1 MGDIVKL
8 ALRLFI
14 FALVASVLLAVTNEV
29 TKGPIEQQKLAS
41 KMAALNTVLPGCEYE
56 QIEYEG
62 ISDDSAL
69 DEIFIGKNADGS
81 IKGYALTANPQ
92 GYGGEIPITLG
103 VSEGGY
109 VTQVYV
115 GSLQETQGLGSRVGD
130 DAFKEQFIAIAA
142 DPDTL
147 RNDVDT
153 IAGATISSSAFVN
166 AVQEMLTYTKG
177 TLGIEPH
184 AGDKDAIL
192 AEVAA
197 INGGDEGED
206 APVETTTNTYDVTG
220 FAAFKVDV
228 TVDSNGKIVSVSV
241 PENNETPGF
250 GADLIADQSV
260 FDALVGQD
268 IATAQIDVKSGATL
282 TSNAINDALKQAASA
297 GESGEGSAK
306 VYDVTGFAPF
316 KVEIA
321 LDDAGKI
328 VSVSVP
334 ENNETPGLGA
344 DLIADQSVF
353 DALVGQ
359 DIATAQIDVKSG
371 VTLTSNAINDALK
384 QAAADLGGAEAA
396 PAVAGDPYTVK
407 GMNKFTLYVEVKDG
421 GKIASVSAPNNS
433 ETPGF
438 GADML
443 TDEALSALV
452 GEDLATAHVDVKSGV
467 TLTSDA
473 INAALKQA
481 AIANGVA
488 VAAEPTVE
496 ATAEPTAEPAAV
508 PTVAENAAV
517 ELTMYDVTG
526 FAPFK
531 VGIAVDENGKIVSVS
546 VPENSETPGLG
557 ADLIAD
563 QSIFDALVGQDIA
576 TAQIDVKSGVT
587 LTSDAINAAL
597 KQAAIANGVTV
608 VAEPTVEATA
618 EPAAEP
624 TVTENAVVE
633 PTVAENA
640 AVEPT
645 MYDVT
650 GFAPFKV
657 EIAVDGNGKIVSV
670 TVPENSETPG
680 LGADL
685 IADQSIFDAL
695 VGQDIATAQI
705 DVKSGV
711 TLTSDAINAALKQ
724 AAIANGVTVVAEP
737 TVEATAEP
745 AAEPTVTENAVVEPT
760 VAENAAVEPTMY
772 DVTGFAPFKVEIAV
786 DGNGKIVSVTVPENS
801 ETPGLGADLIADQ
814 SIFDALVGQDIA
826 TAQIDVKSGVTL
838 TSNAIND
845 ALRQAA
851 AQFGGEA
858 TRDESAADGV
868 AIGTYDVTGFAP
880 FKVEIAVDGNGKI
893 VSVSVPENNET
904 PGLGADLI
912 ADQSVFDALVGQD
925 IATAKIDVKSGVTL
939 TSNAINDAL
948 GQAAKE
954 VQ

>member
-192 AEVAA
+192 AEAA
-197 INGGDEGED
+197 ATNGGDEGED

-268 IATAQIDVKSGATL
+268 IATAQI
-282 TSNAINDALKQAASA
+282 
-297 GESGEGSAK
+297 
-306 VYDVTGFAPF
+306 
-316 KVEIA
+316 
-321 LDDAGKI
+321 
-328 VSVSVP
+328 
-334 ENNETPGLGA
+334 
-344 DLIADQSVF
+344 
-353 DALVGQ
+353 
-359 DIATAQIDVKSG
+359 
-371 VTLTSNAINDALK
+371 
-384 QAAADLGGAEAA
+384 
-396 PAVAGDPYTVK
+396 
-407 GMNKFTLYVEVKDG
+407 
-421 GKIASVSAPNNS
+421 
-433 ETPGF
+433 
-438 GADML
+438 
-443 TDEALSALV
+443 
-452 GEDLATAHVDVKSGV
+452 DVKSGV

-587 LTSDAINAAL
+587 LTSNAINDAL
-597 KQAAIANGVTV
+597 GQAAIANGVTV
-608 VAEPTVEATA
+608 TAEPTAEPTVEATA

-624 TVTENAVVE
+624 TVAENAVVE
-633 PTVAENA
+633 PTVAEP

-695 VGQDIATAQI
+695 VGQDIATA
-705 DVKSGV
+705 K
-711 TLTSDAINAALKQ
+711 
-724 AAIANGVTVVAEP
+724 
-737 TVEATAEP
+737 
-745 AAEPTVTENAVVEPT
+745 
-760 VAENAAVEPTMY
+760 
-772 DVTGFAPFKVEIAV
+772 
-786 DGNGKIVSVTVPENS
+786 
-801 ETPGLGADLIADQ
+801 
-814 SIFDALVGQDIA
+814 
-826 TAQIDVKSGVTL
+826 IDVKSGVTL

-904 PGLGADLI
+904 PGFGADLI
-912 ADQSVFDALVGQD
+912 ADQSVFDALAGQD
-925 IATAKIDVKSGVTL
+925 IATAKIDVKSGVML

>member
-192 AEVAA
+192 AEAAA

-250 GADLIADQSV
+250 
-260 FDALVGQD
+260 
-268 IATAQIDVKSGATL
+268 
-282 TSNAINDALKQAASA
+282 
-297 GESGEGSAK
+297 
-306 VYDVTGFAPF
+306 
-316 KVEIA
+316 
-321 LDDAGKI
+321 
-328 VSVSVP
+328 
-334 ENNETPGLGA
+334 GA

-496 ATAEPTAEPAAV
+496 ATAEPAAV

-546 VPENSETPGLG
+546 VPENNETPGFG
-557 ADLIAD
+557 ADLIAN
-563 QSIFDALVGQDIA
+563 QGVFDALVGQDIA

-597 KQAAIANGVTV
+597 KQAAIANGVAV
-608 VAEPTVEATA
+608 AAEPTVEATT
-618 EPAAEP
+618 EPAA
-624 TVTENAVVE
+624 E

-640 AVEPT
+640 AVELT

-657 EIAVDGNGKIVSV
+657 GIAVDENGKIVSV
-670 TVPENSETPG
+670 SVPENSETSG
-680 LGADL
+680 FGADL

-695 VGQDIATAQI
+695 A
-705 DVKSGV
+705 
-711 TLTSDAINAALKQ
+711 
-724 AAIANGVTVVAEP
+724 
-737 TVEATAEP
+737 
-745 AAEPTVTENAVVEPT
+745 
-760 VAENAAVEPTMY
+760 
-772 DVTGFAPFKVEIAV
+772 
-786 DGNGKIVSVTVPENS
+786 
-801 ETPGLGADLIADQ
+801 
-814 SIFDALVGQDIA
+814 GQDIA

-904 PGLGADLI
+904 PGFGADLI
-912 ADQSVFDALVGQD
+912 ADQSVFDALAGQD

>member
-192 AEVAA
+192 AEAAA

-220 FAAFKVDV
+220 FAPFKVDV
-228 TVDSNGKIVSVSV
+228 TVDSNGKIASVSV

-250 GADLIADQSV
+250 
-260 FDALVGQD
+260 
-268 IATAQIDVKSGATL
+268 
-282 TSNAINDALKQAASA
+282 
-297 GESGEGSAK
+297 
-306 VYDVTGFAPF
+306 
-316 KVEIA
+316 
-321 LDDAGKI
+321 
-328 VSVSVP
+328 
-334 ENNETPGLGA
+334 GA

-384 QAAADLGGAEAA
+384 QAASAGESGEGSAKAYDVTGFAPFKVEIALDDAGKIVSVSVPENNETPGFGADLIADQSVFDALVGQDIATAQIDAKSGVTLTSNAINDALKQAAADLGGAEGA

-421 GKIASVSAPNNS
+421 GKIASISAPNNS

-496 ATAEPTAEPAAV
+496 ATAEPVAE

-517 ELTMYDVTG
+517 ELIMYDVTG

-546 VPENSETPGLG
+546 VPENSETPGFG

-563 QSIFDALVGQDIA
+563 QSIFDALAGQDIA
-576 TAQIDVKSGVT
+576 TAKIDVKSGVT
-587 LTSDAINAAL
+587 LTSNAINDAL
-597 KQAAIANGVTV
+597 GQAAIANGVAV
-608 VAEPTVEATA
+608 AAEPTVEATA

-624 TVTENAVVE
+624 TVAENAVVEPTVAEPAVE

-670 TVPENSETPG
+670 S
-680 LGADL
+680 
-685 IADQSIFDAL
+685 
-695 VGQDIATAQI
+695 
-705 DVKSGV
+705 
-711 TLTSDAINAALKQ
+711 
-724 AAIANGVTVVAEP
+724 
-737 TVEATAEP
+737 
-745 AAEPTVTENAVVEPT
+745 
-760 VAENAAVEPTMY
+760 
-772 DVTGFAPFKVEIAV
+772 
-786 DGNGKIVSVTVPENS
+786 VPENS

-912 ADQSVFDALVGQD
+912 ADQSIFDALVGQD

>member
-166 AVQEMLTYTKG
+166 AVQEMLTYTKD

-192 AEVAA
+192 AEAAA

-206 APVETTTNTYDVTG
+206 VPVETTTNTYDVTG

-241 PENNETPGF
+241 PENNETPGL

-268 IATAQIDVKSGATL
+268 IATAQIDVKSGVTL

-306 VYDVTGFAPF
+306 AYDVTGFAPF

-371 VTLTSNAINDALK
+371 VTLTSDAINDALK

-496 ATAEPTAEPAAV
+496 ATAEPTVEATAEPTVEATAEPTAEPAAV

-587 LTSDAINAAL
+587 LTSNAINAAL

-633 PTVAENA
+633 PTVSEP
-640 AVEPT
+640 AVESTVSEPAVELT

-670 TVPENSETPG
+670 SVPENSETPG

-695 VGQDIATAQI
+695 VGQ
-705 DVKSGV
+705 
-711 TLTSDAINAALKQ
+711 N
-724 AAIANGVTVVAEP
+724 
-737 TVEATAEP
+737 
-745 AAEPTVTENAVVEPT
+745 
-760 VAENAAVEPTMY
+760 
-772 DVTGFAPFKVEIAV
+772 
-786 DGNGKIVSVTVPENS
+786 
-801 ETPGLGADLIADQ
+801 
-814 SIFDALVGQDIA
+814 IA

-912 ADQSVFDALVGQD
+912 ADQSVFDALVGQN

>member
-192 AEVAA
+192 AEAAA

-268 IATAQIDVKSGATL
+268 IATAQIDVKSGVTL

-608 VAEPTVEATA
+608 VAEPTVEATT

-624 TVTENAVVE
+624 TVAENAVVEPTVAEPAVE

-670 TVPENSETPG
+670 S
-680 LGADL
+680 
-685 IADQSIFDAL
+685 
-695 VGQDIATAQI
+695 
-705 DVKSGV
+705 
-711 TLTSDAINAALKQ
+711 
-724 AAIANGVTVVAEP
+724 
-737 TVEATAEP
+737 
-745 AAEPTVTENAVVEPT
+745 
-760 VAENAAVEPTMY
+760 
-772 DVTGFAPFKVEIAV
+772 
-786 DGNGKIVSVTVPENS
+786 VPENS

-904 PGLGADLI
+904 PGFGADLI
-912 ADQSVFDALVGQD
+912 ADQSVFDALAGQD

>member
-192 AEVAA
+192 AEAAA

-220 FAAFKVDV
+220 FAPFKVDV

-268 IATAQIDVKSGATL
+268 IATAQIDVKSG
-282 TSNAINDALKQAASA
+282 
-297 GESGEGSAK
+297 
-306 VYDVTGFAPF
+306 
-316 KVEIA
+316 
-321 LDDAGKI
+321 
-328 VSVSVP
+328 
-334 ENNETPGLGA
+334 
-344 DLIADQSVF
+344 
-353 DALVGQ
+353 
-359 DIATAQIDVKSG
+359 

-384 QAAADLGGAEAA
+384 QAAADLGGAEGA

-421 GKIASVSAPNNS
+421 GKIASISAPNNS

-496 ATAEPTAEPAAV
+496 ATAEPAAE

-517 ELTMYDVTG
+517 ELIMYDVTG

-546 VPENSETPGLG
+546 VPENSETPGFG

-563 QSIFDALVGQDIA
+563 QSIFDALA
-576 TAQIDVKSGVT
+576 
-587 LTSDAINAAL
+587 
-597 KQAAIANGVTV
+597 
-608 VAEPTVEATA
+608 
-618 EPAAEP
+618 
-624 TVTENAVVE
+624 
-633 PTVAENA
+633 
-640 AVEPT
+640 
-645 MYDVT
+645 
-650 GFAPFKV
+650 
-657 EIAVDGNGKIVSV
+657 
-670 TVPENSETPG
+670 
-680 LGADL
+680 
-685 IADQSIFDAL
+685 
-695 VGQDIATAQI
+695 
-705 DVKSGV
+705 
-711 TLTSDAINAALKQ
+711 
-724 AAIANGVTVVAEP
+724 
-737 TVEATAEP
+737 
-745 AAEPTVTENAVVEPT
+745 
-760 VAENAAVEPTMY
+760 
-772 DVTGFAPFKVEIAV
+772 
-786 DGNGKIVSVTVPENS
+786 
-801 ETPGLGADLIADQ
+801 
-814 SIFDALVGQDIA
+814 GQDIA

-858 TRDESAADGV
+858 TRNESAADGV
-868 AIGTYDVTGFAP
+868 AVGTYEVTGFAP

-893 VSVSVPENNET
+893 VSVTVPENNET
-904 PGLGADLI
+904 PGFGADLI
-912 ADQSVFDALVGQD
+912 ADQSIFDALAGQD

>member
-192 AEVAA
+192 AEAAA

-220 FAAFKVDV
+220 FAPFKVDV

-306 VYDVTGFAPF
+306 AYDVTGFAPF

-334 ENNETPGLGA
+334 ENNETPGFGA

-359 DIATAQIDVKSG
+359 DIATAQIDVKGG

-384 QAAADLGGAEAA
+384 QAAADLGGAETA

-488 VAAEPTVE
+488 VAAEPT
-496 ATAEPTAEPAAV
+496 AEPAAV

-517 ELTMYDVTG
+517 EQTMYDVTG

-546 VPENSETPGLG
+546 VPEN
-557 ADLIAD
+557 
-563 QSIFDALVGQDIA
+563 
-576 TAQIDVKSGVT
+576 
-587 LTSDAINAAL
+587 
-597 KQAAIANGVTV
+597 
-608 VAEPTVEATA
+608 
-618 EPAAEP
+618 
-624 TVTENAVVE
+624 
-633 PTVAENA
+633 
-640 AVEPT
+640 
-645 MYDVT
+645 
-650 GFAPFKV
+650 
-657 EIAVDGNGKIVSV
+657 
-670 TVPENSETPG
+670 
-680 LGADL
+680 
-685 IADQSIFDAL
+685 
-695 VGQDIATAQI
+695 
-705 DVKSGV
+705 
-711 TLTSDAINAALKQ
+711 
-724 AAIANGVTVVAEP
+724 
-737 TVEATAEP
+737 
-745 AAEPTVTENAVVEPT
+745 
-760 VAENAAVEPTMY
+760 
-772 DVTGFAPFKVEIAV
+772 
-786 DGNGKIVSVTVPENS
+786 
-801 ETPGLGADLIADQ
+801 
-814 SIFDALVGQDIA
+814 
-826 TAQIDVKSGVTL
+826 
-838 TSNAIND
+838 
-845 ALRQAA
+845 
-851 AQFGGEA
+851 
-858 TRDESAADGV
+858 
-868 AIGTYDVTGFAP
+868 
-880 FKVEIAVDGNGKI
+880 
-893 VSVSVPENNET
+893 NET
-904 PGLGADLI
+904 PGFGADLI

>member
-192 AEVAA
+192 AEAAA

-268 IATAQIDVKSGATL
+268 IATAQIDVKSGA
-282 TSNAINDALKQAASA
+282 
-297 GESGEGSAK
+297 
-306 VYDVTGFAPF
+306 
-316 KVEIA
+316 
-321 LDDAGKI
+321 
-328 VSVSVP
+328 
-334 ENNETPGLGA
+334 
-344 DLIADQSVF
+344 
-353 DALVGQ
+353 
-359 DIATAQIDVKSG
+359 
-371 VTLTSNAINDALK
+371 TLTSNAINDALK

-496 ATAEPTAEPAAV
+496 ATAEPTVEATAEPTAEPAAV

-608 VAEPTVEATA
+608 AAEPTVEATA

-624 TVTENAVVE
+624 TVAENAVVEPTVAENAAVEPTVAEPAVEPTVAEPAVE

-670 TVPENSETPG
+670 SVPENSETPG

-685 IADQSIFDAL
+685 IADQSI
-695 VGQDIATAQI
+695 
-705 DVKSGV
+705 
-711 TLTSDAINAALKQ
+711 
-724 AAIANGVTVVAEP
+724 
-737 TVEATAEP
+737 
-745 AAEPTVTENAVVEPT
+745 
-760 VAENAAVEPTMY
+760 
-772 DVTGFAPFKVEIAV
+772 
-786 DGNGKIVSVTVPENS
+786 
-801 ETPGLGADLIADQ
+801 
-814 SIFDALVGQDIA
+814 
-826 TAQIDVKSGVTL
+826 
-838 TSNAIND
+838 
-845 ALRQAA
+845 
-851 AQFGGEA
+851 
-858 TRDESAADGV
+858 
-868 AIGTYDVTGFAP
+868 
-880 FKVEIAVDGNGKI
+880 
-893 VSVSVPENNET
+893 
-904 PGLGADLI
+904 
-912 ADQSVFDALVGQD
+912 FDALVGQD

>member
-1 MGDIVKL
+1 M
-8 ALRLFI
+8 
-14 FALVASVLLAVTNEV
+14 
-29 TKGPIEQQKLAS
+29 
-41 KMAALNTVLPGCEYE
+41 
-56 QIEYEG
+56 
-62 ISDDSAL
+62 
-69 DEIFIGKNADGS
+69 
-81 IKGYALTANPQ
+81 
-92 GYGGEIPITLG
+92 
-103 VSEGGY
+103 
-109 VTQVYV
+109 
-115 GSLQETQGLGSRVGD
+115 
-130 DAFKEQFIAIAA
+130 
-142 DPDTL
+142 
-147 RNDVDT
+147 
-153 IAGATISSSAFVN
+153 
-166 AVQEMLTYTKG
+166 
-177 TLGIEPH
+177 
-184 AGDKDAIL
+184 
-192 AEVAA
+192 
-197 INGGDEGED
+197 
-206 APVETTTNTYDVTG
+206 
-220 FAAFKVDV
+220 
-228 TVDSNGKIVSVSV
+228 

-260 FDALVGQD
+260 FDALAGQD

-306 VYDVTGFAPF
+306 AYDVTGFAPF

-334 ENNETPGLGA
+334 ENN
-344 DLIADQSVF
+344 
-353 DALVGQ
+353 
-359 DIATAQIDVKSG
+359 
-371 VTLTSNAINDALK
+371 
-384 QAAADLGGAEAA
+384 
-396 PAVAGDPYTVK
+396 
-407 GMNKFTLYVEVKDG
+407 
-421 GKIASVSAPNNS
+421 
-433 ETPGF
+433 
-438 GADML
+438 
-443 TDEALSALV
+443 
-452 GEDLATAHVDVKSGV
+452 
-467 TLTSDA
+467 
-473 INAALKQA
+473 
-481 AIANGVA
+481 
-488 VAAEPTVE
+488 
-496 ATAEPTAEPAAV
+496 
-508 PTVAENAAV
+508 
-517 ELTMYDVTG
+517 
-526 FAPFK
+526 
-531 VGIAVDENGKIVSVS
+531 
-546 VPENSETPGLG
+546 ETPGLG

-608 VAEPTVEATA
+608 VAEPTVEATT

-624 TVTENAVVE
+624 TVAENAV
-633 PTVAENA
+633 
-640 AVEPT
+640 VEPT

-670 TVPENSETPG
+670 S
-680 LGADL
+680 
-685 IADQSIFDAL
+685 
-695 VGQDIATAQI
+695 
-705 DVKSGV
+705 
-711 TLTSDAINAALKQ
+711 
-724 AAIANGVTVVAEP
+724 
-737 TVEATAEP
+737 
-745 AAEPTVTENAVVEPT
+745 
-760 VAENAAVEPTMY
+760 
-772 DVTGFAPFKVEIAV
+772 
-786 DGNGKIVSVTVPENS
+786 VPENS

-904 PGLGADLI
+904 PGFGADLI

>member
-192 AEVAA
+192 AEATA

-268 IATAQIDVKSGATL
+268 IATAQIDVKSGVTL

-306 VYDVTGFAPF
+306 AYDVTGFAPF

-334 ENNETPGLGA
+334 ENNETPGFGA
-344 DLIADQSVF
+344 DLIGDQSVF

-371 VTLTSNAINDALK
+371 ATLTSNAINDALK

-618 EPAAEP
+618 EPATEP
-624 TVTENAVVE
+624 TVAENATVE

-670 TVPENSETPG
+670 S
-680 LGADL
+680 
-685 IADQSIFDAL
+685 
-695 VGQDIATAQI
+695 
-705 DVKSGV
+705 
-711 TLTSDAINAALKQ
+711 
-724 AAIANGVTVVAEP
+724 
-737 TVEATAEP
+737 
-745 AAEPTVTENAVVEPT
+745 
-760 VAENAAVEPTMY
+760 
-772 DVTGFAPFKVEIAV
+772 
-786 DGNGKIVSVTVPENS
+786 VPENS

>member
-192 AEVAA
+192 AEAAA

-220 FAAFKVDV
+220 FAPFKVDV

-334 ENNETPGLGA
+334 ENNETPGFGA

-624 TVTENAVVE
+624 TVAENAVVE

-670 TVPENSETPG
+670 S
-680 LGADL
+680 
-685 IADQSIFDAL
+685 
-695 VGQDIATAQI
+695 
-705 DVKSGV
+705 
-711 TLTSDAINAALKQ
+711 
-724 AAIANGVTVVAEP
+724 
-737 TVEATAEP
+737 
-745 AAEPTVTENAVVEPT
+745 
-760 VAENAAVEPTMY
+760 
-772 DVTGFAPFKVEIAV
+772 
-786 DGNGKIVSVTVPENS
+786 VPENS

-912 ADQSVFDALVGQD
+912 ADQSIFDALAGQD

>member
-115 GSLQETQGLGSRVGD
+115 GSLQETQGLGSHVGD

-166 AVQEMLTYTKG
+166 AVQEMLAYTKG

-192 AEVAA
+192 AEAAA

-220 FAAFKVDV
+220 FTPFKVDV
-228 TVDSNGKIVSVSV
+228 TVDSN
-241 PENNETPGF
+241 
-250 GADLIADQSV
+250 
-260 FDALVGQD
+260 
-268 IATAQIDVKSGATL
+268 
-282 TSNAINDALKQAASA
+282 
-297 GESGEGSAK
+297 
-306 VYDVTGFAPF
+306 
-316 KVEIA
+316 
-321 LDDAGKI
+321 GKI

-488 VAAEPTVE
+488 VAAEPT
-496 ATAEPTAEPAAV
+496 AEPAAV

-587 LTSDAINAAL
+587 LTSNAINAAL

-624 TVTENAVVE
+624 TVAENAVVE
-633 PTVAENA
+633 PTVAEPAVEPTVAEPAAVPTVAENA
-640 AVEPT
+640 AVELT

-657 EIAVDGNGKIVSV
+657 GIAVDENGKIVSV
-670 TVPENSETPG
+670 SVPENSETPG

-695 VGQDIATAQI
+695 VGQDIAA
-705 DVKSGV
+705 
-711 TLTSDAINAALKQ
+711 
-724 AAIANGVTVVAEP
+724 
-737 TVEATAEP
+737 
-745 AAEPTVTENAVVEPT
+745 
-760 VAENAAVEPTMY
+760 
-772 DVTGFAPFKVEIAV
+772 
-786 DGNGKIVSVTVPENS
+786 
-801 ETPGLGADLIADQ
+801 
-814 SIFDALVGQDIA
+814 
-826 TAQIDVKSGVTL
+826 AQIDVKSGVTL

-904 PGLGADLI
+904 PGFGADLI
-912 ADQSVFDALVGQD
+912 ADQSIFDALAGQD

>member
-69 DEIFIGKNADGS
+69 DEIFVGKNAYGS

-192 AEVAA
+192 AEAAA

-268 IATAQIDVKSGATL
+268 IATAQIDVKSGVTL

-433 ETPGF
+433 ETPGL

-496 ATAEPTAEPAAV
+496 ATAEPTAEPSAV

-587 LTSDAINAAL
+587 LTSNAINAAL

-624 TVTENAVVE
+624 TVAEPAVEPTVAEPAVEPTVAENAAVE

-670 TVPENSETPG
+670 S
-680 LGADL
+680 
-685 IADQSIFDAL
+685 
-695 VGQDIATAQI
+695 
-705 DVKSGV
+705 
-711 TLTSDAINAALKQ
+711 
-724 AAIANGVTVVAEP
+724 
-737 TVEATAEP
+737 
-745 AAEPTVTENAVVEPT
+745 
-760 VAENAAVEPTMY
+760 
-772 DVTGFAPFKVEIAV
+772 
-786 DGNGKIVSVTVPENS
+786 VPENS

-904 PGLGADLI
+904 PGFGADLI
-912 ADQSVFDALVGQD
+912 ADQSIFDALVGQD
-925 IATAKIDVKSGVTL
+925 IATAQIDVKSGVTL

-948 GQAAKE
+948 RQAAKE

>member
-192 AEVAA
+192 AEAAA

-220 FAAFKVDV
+220 FAPFKVEIALDDAGKIVSVSVPENNETPGFGADLIADQSVFDALVGQDIATAQIDVKSGVTLTSDAINDALKQAASAGESGEGSAKAYDV
-228 TVDSNGKIVSVSV
+228 TGFAPFKVEIALDDAGKIVSVSV

-268 IATAQIDVKSGATL
+268 IATAQIDVKSGA
-282 TSNAINDALKQAASA
+282 
-297 GESGEGSAK
+297 
-306 VYDVTGFAPF
+306 
-316 KVEIA
+316 
-321 LDDAGKI
+321 
-328 VSVSVP
+328 
-334 ENNETPGLGA
+334 
-344 DLIADQSVF
+344 
-353 DALVGQ
+353 
-359 DIATAQIDVKSG
+359 
-371 VTLTSNAINDALK
+371 TLTSNAINDALK

-587 LTSDAINAAL
+587 LTSNAINDAL
-597 KQAAIANGVTV
+597 GQAAIANGVTV
-608 VAEPTVEATA
+608 TAEPTAEPTVEATA

-624 TVTENAVVE
+624 TVAENAVVE
-633 PTVAENA
+633 PTVAE
-640 AVEPT
+640 P
-645 MYDVT
+645 
-650 GFAPFKV
+650 
-657 EIAVDGNGKIVSV
+657 
-670 TVPENSETPG
+670 
-680 LGADL
+680 
-685 IADQSIFDAL
+685 
-695 VGQDIATAQI
+695 
-705 DVKSGV
+705 
-711 TLTSDAINAALKQ
+711 
-724 AAIANGVTVVAEP
+724 
-737 TVEATAEP
+737 
-745 AAEPTVTENAVVEPT
+745 
-760 VAENAAVEPTMY
+760 AVEPTMY

-845 ALRQAA
+845 ALHQAA

-904 PGLGADLI
+904 PGFGADLI

>member
-69 DEIFIGKNADGS
+69 DEIFVGKNADGS

-153 IAGATISSSAFVN
+153 LAGATISSSAFVN

-192 AEVAA
+192 AEAAA

-268 IATAQIDVKSGATL
+268 IATAQIDVKSGVTL

-306 VYDVTGFAPF
+306 AYDVTGFAPF

-334 ENNETPGLGA
+334 ENNETPGFGA
-344 DLIADQSVF
+344 DLIGDQSVF

-371 VTLTSNAINDALK
+371 ATLTSNAINDALK

-608 VAEPTVEATA
+608 VAEPTVEPTVEATT

-624 TVTENAVVE
+624 TAAENAVVE

-640 AVEPT
+640 AVEPTVAEPAVEPTVAEPAVEPT

-657 EIAVDGNGKIVSV
+657 EIAVDGSGKIVSV
-670 TVPENSETPG
+670 S
-680 LGADL
+680 
-685 IADQSIFDAL
+685 
-695 VGQDIATAQI
+695 
-705 DVKSGV
+705 
-711 TLTSDAINAALKQ
+711 
-724 AAIANGVTVVAEP
+724 
-737 TVEATAEP
+737 
-745 AAEPTVTENAVVEPT
+745 
-760 VAENAAVEPTMY
+760 
-772 DVTGFAPFKVEIAV
+772 
-786 DGNGKIVSVTVPENS
+786 VPENS

-912 ADQSVFDALVGQD
+912 ADQSVFDALAGQD

>member
-192 AEVAA
+192 AEAAA

-260 FDALVGQD
+260 FDALAGQD
-268 IATAQIDVKSGATL
+268 IATAQIDVKSGVTL

-396 PAVAGDPYTVK
+396 SAVAGDPYTVK

-587 LTSDAINAAL
+587 LTSNAINAAL

-624 TVTENAVVE
+624 TVAEPAVE

-670 TVPENSETPG
+670 S
-680 LGADL
+680 
-685 IADQSIFDAL
+685 
-695 VGQDIATAQI
+695 
-705 DVKSGV
+705 
-711 TLTSDAINAALKQ
+711 
-724 AAIANGVTVVAEP
+724 
-737 TVEATAEP
+737 
-745 AAEPTVTENAVVEPT
+745 
-760 VAENAAVEPTMY
+760 
-772 DVTGFAPFKVEIAV
+772 
-786 DGNGKIVSVTVPENS
+786 VPENS

-912 ADQSVFDALVGQD
+912 ADQSIFDALVGQD

>member
-192 AEVAA
+192 AEAAA

-220 FAAFKVDV
+220 FAPFKVDV

-260 FDALVGQD
+260 FDALAGQD
-268 IATAQIDVKSGATL
+268 IATAQIDVKSGVTL

-306 VYDVTGFAPF
+306 AYDVTGFAPF

-587 LTSDAINAAL
+587 LTSNAINAAL

-624 TVTENAVVE
+624 TV
-633 PTVAENA
+633 AENA

-645 MYDVT
+645 
-650 GFAPFKV
+650 
-657 EIAVDGNGKIVSV
+657 
-670 TVPENSETPG
+670 
-680 LGADL
+680 
-685 IADQSIFDAL
+685 
-695 VGQDIATAQI
+695 
-705 DVKSGV
+705 
-711 TLTSDAINAALKQ
+711 
-724 AAIANGVTVVAEP
+724 VAEP
-737 TVEATAEP
+737 A
-745 AAEPTVTENAVVEPT
+745 VEPT

-893 VSVSVPENNET
+893 VSVSVPANNET
-904 PGLGADLI
+904 PGFGADLI

>member
-192 AEVAA
+192 AEAAA

-268 IATAQIDVKSGATL
+268 IATAQIDVKSGVTL

-306 VYDVTGFAPF
+306 AYDVTGFAPF

-334 ENNETPGLGA
+334 ENNETPGFGA
-344 DLIADQSVF
+344 DLIGDQSVF

-371 VTLTSNAINDALK
+371 ATLTSNAINDALK

-467 TLTSDA
+467 TLTSNA
-473 INAALKQA
+473 IN
-481 AIANGVA
+481 
-488 VAAEPTVE
+488 
-496 ATAEPTAEPAAV
+496 
-508 PTVAENAAV
+508 
-517 ELTMYDVTG
+517 D
-526 FAPFK
+526 
-531 VGIAVDENGKIVSVS
+531 
-546 VPENSETPGLG
+546 
-557 ADLIAD
+557 
-563 QSIFDALVGQDIA
+563 
-576 TAQIDVKSGVT
+576 
-587 LTSDAINAAL
+587 AL

-624 TVTENAVVE
+624 TAAENAVVE

-670 TVPENSETPG
+670 SVPENSETPG

-695 VGQDIATAQI
+695 AGQDIATAQI

-711 TLTSDAINAALKQ
+711 TLTSNAINAALKQ

-745 AAEPTVTENAVVEPT
+745 AAEPT

-786 DGNGKIVSVTVPENS
+786 DGNGKIVSVSVPENS

-826 TAQIDVKSGVTL
+826 TA
-838 TSNAIND
+838 
-845 ALRQAA
+845 
-851 AQFGGEA
+851 
-858 TRDESAADGV
+858 
-868 AIGTYDVTGFAP
+868 
-880 FKVEIAVDGNGKI
+880 
-893 VSVSVPENNET
+893 
-904 PGLGADLI
+904 
-912 ADQSVFDALVGQD
+912 
-925 IATAKIDVKSGVTL
+925 KIDVKSGVTL
-939 TSNAINDAL
+939 TSNAINNAL

>member
-192 AEVAA
+192 AEAAA

-220 FAAFKVDV
+220 FAPFKVDV

-260 FDALVGQD
+260 FDALAGQD

-371 VTLTSNAINDALK
+371 ATLTSNAINDALK

-587 LTSDAINAAL
+587 LTSNAINAAL

-618 EPAAEP
+618 EPAA
-624 TVTENAVVE
+624 E

-670 TVPENSETPG
+670 S
-680 LGADL
+680 
-685 IADQSIFDAL
+685 
-695 VGQDIATAQI
+695 
-705 DVKSGV
+705 
-711 TLTSDAINAALKQ
+711 
-724 AAIANGVTVVAEP
+724 
-737 TVEATAEP
+737 
-745 AAEPTVTENAVVEPT
+745 
-760 VAENAAVEPTMY
+760 
-772 DVTGFAPFKVEIAV
+772 
-786 DGNGKIVSVTVPENS
+786 VPENS

-912 ADQSVFDALVGQD
+912 ADQSVFDALAGQD

>member
-69 DEIFIGKNADGS
+69 DEIFVGKNADGS

-192 AEVAA
+192 AEAAA

-220 FAAFKVDV
+220 FAPFKVDV
-228 TVDSNGKIVSVSV
+228 TVDSN
-241 PENNETPGF
+241 
-250 GADLIADQSV
+250 
-260 FDALVGQD
+260 
-268 IATAQIDVKSGATL
+268 
-282 TSNAINDALKQAASA
+282 
-297 GESGEGSAK
+297 
-306 VYDVTGFAPF
+306 
-316 KVEIA
+316 
-321 LDDAGKI
+321 GKI

-371 VTLTSNAINDALK
+371 VTLTSDAINDALK

-452 GEDLATAHVDVKSGV
+452 GEDLATAHVDAKSGV

-488 VAAEPTVE
+488 VAAEPTVEATAEPTVE

-587 LTSDAINAAL
+587 LTSNAINAAL

-624 TVTENAVVE
+624 TVA
-633 PTVAENA
+633 
-640 AVEPT
+640 
-645 MYDVT
+645 
-650 GFAPFKV
+650 
-657 EIAVDGNGKIVSV
+657 
-670 TVPENSETPG
+670 
-680 LGADL
+680 
-685 IADQSIFDAL
+685 
-695 VGQDIATAQI
+695 
-705 DVKSGV
+705 
-711 TLTSDAINAALKQ
+711 
-724 AAIANGVTVVAEP
+724 
-737 TVEATAEP
+737 
-745 AAEPTVTENAVVEPT
+745 ENAVVEPT

-904 PGLGADLI
+904 PGFGADLI
-912 ADQSVFDALVGQD
+912 ADQSVFDALAGQD

>member
-62 ISDDSAL
+62 ISDDSTL

-192 AEVAA
+192 AEAAA

-220 FAAFKVDV
+220 FAPFKVDV
-228 TVDSNGKIVSVSV
+228 TVDSNGKIVSVTV

-306 VYDVTGFAPF
+306 AYDVTGFAPF

-334 ENNETPGLGA
+334 ENNETPGFGA

-371 VTLTSNAINDALK
+371 ATLTSNAINDALK

-496 ATAEPTAEPAAV
+496 ATAEPTAEPATV

-587 LTSDAINAAL
+587 LTSNAINAAL

-624 TVTENAVVE
+624 TVAENAAVE
-633 PTVAENA
+633 PTVAEPA

-670 TVPENSETPG
+670 S
-680 LGADL
+680 
-685 IADQSIFDAL
+685 
-695 VGQDIATAQI
+695 
-705 DVKSGV
+705 
-711 TLTSDAINAALKQ
+711 
-724 AAIANGVTVVAEP
+724 
-737 TVEATAEP
+737 
-745 AAEPTVTENAVVEPT
+745 
-760 VAENAAVEPTMY
+760 
-772 DVTGFAPFKVEIAV
+772 
-786 DGNGKIVSVTVPENS
+786 VPENS

-912 ADQSVFDALVGQD
+912 ADQSIFDALVSQD

>member
-192 AEVAA
+192 AEAAA

-268 IATAQIDVKSGATL
+268 IATAQIDVKSGVTL

-306 VYDVTGFAPF
+306 AYDVTGFAPF

-334 ENNETPGLGA
+334 ENNETPGFGA

-371 VTLTSNAINDALK
+371 ATLTSNAINDALK

-438 GADML
+438 GANML

-488 VAAEPTVE
+488 VAAEPTVEATAEPTVE

-608 VAEPTVEATA
+608 AAEPTVEATA

-624 TVTENAVVE
+624 TVAENAVVEPTVAENAAVEPTVAEPAVEPTVAEPAVE

-670 TVPENSETPG
+670 S
-680 LGADL
+680 
-685 IADQSIFDAL
+685 
-695 VGQDIATAQI
+695 
-705 DVKSGV
+705 
-711 TLTSDAINAALKQ
+711 
-724 AAIANGVTVVAEP
+724 
-737 TVEATAEP
+737 
-745 AAEPTVTENAVVEPT
+745 
-760 VAENAAVEPTMY
+760 
-772 DVTGFAPFKVEIAV
+772 
-786 DGNGKIVSVTVPENS
+786 VPENS

-912 ADQSVFDALVGQD
+912 ADQSVFDALAGQD

>member
-147 RNDVDT
+147 RDDVDT

-192 AEVAA
+192 AEAAA

-220 FAAFKVDV
+220 FAPFKVDV

-268 IATAQIDVKSGATL
+268 IATAQIDVKSGVTL

-306 VYDVTGFAPF
+306 AYDVTGFAPF

-334 ENNETPGLGA
+334 ENNETPGFGA

-359 DIATAQIDVKSG
+359 DIATAQIDVKGG

-488 VAAEPTVE
+488 VVAEPTVE
-496 ATAEPTAEPAAV
+496 ATAEPAAE

-546 VPENSETPGLG
+546 VPENNETPGFG

-563 QSIFDALVGQDIA
+563 QSV
-576 TAQIDVKSGVT
+576 
-587 LTSDAINAAL
+587 
-597 KQAAIANGVTV
+597 
-608 VAEPTVEATA
+608 
-618 EPAAEP
+618 
-624 TVTENAVVE
+624 
-633 PTVAENA
+633 
-640 AVEPT
+640 
-645 MYDVT
+645 
-650 GFAPFKV
+650 
-657 EIAVDGNGKIVSV
+657 
-670 TVPENSETPG
+670 
-680 LGADL
+680 
-685 IADQSIFDAL
+685 
-695 VGQDIATAQI
+695 
-705 DVKSGV
+705 
-711 TLTSDAINAALKQ
+711 
-724 AAIANGVTVVAEP
+724 
-737 TVEATAEP
+737 
-745 AAEPTVTENAVVEPT
+745 
-760 VAENAAVEPTMY
+760 
-772 DVTGFAPFKVEIAV
+772 
-786 DGNGKIVSVTVPENS
+786 
-801 ETPGLGADLIADQ
+801 
-814 SIFDALVGQDIA
+814 FDALVGQDIA

-858 TRDESAADGV
+858 TRNESAADGV
-868 AIGTYDVTGFAP
+868 AVGTYDVTGFAP
-880 FKVEIAVDGNGKI
+880 FKVGIAVDENGKI

-904 PGLGADLI
+904 PGFGADLI

-925 IATAKIDVKSGVTL
+925 IATAQIDVKSGVTL

>member
-192 AEVAA
+192 AEAAA

-268 IATAQIDVKSGATL
+268 IATAQIDVKSGVTL

-297 GESGEGSAK
+297 GESGDGSAK

-384 QAAADLGGAEAA
+384 QAAADLGGTEAA

-407 GMNKFTLYVEVKDG
+407 GMNKFTLYVEMKDG

-433 ETPGF
+433 ETPGL

-508 PTVAENAAV
+508 PAVAENAAV

-576 TAQIDVKSGVT
+576 TAKIDVKSGVT
-587 LTSDAINAAL
+587 LTSNAINDAL
-597 KQAAIANGVTV
+597 GQAAIANGVAV
-608 VAEPTVEATA
+608 AAEPTVEATA

-624 TVTENAVVE
+624 TVAENAVVEPTVAEPAVE

-657 EIAVDGNGKIVSV
+657 KIAVDGNGKIVSV
-670 TVPENSETPG
+670 S
-680 LGADL
+680 
-685 IADQSIFDAL
+685 
-695 VGQDIATAQI
+695 
-705 DVKSGV
+705 
-711 TLTSDAINAALKQ
+711 
-724 AAIANGVTVVAEP
+724 
-737 TVEATAEP
+737 
-745 AAEPTVTENAVVEPT
+745 
-760 VAENAAVEPTMY
+760 
-772 DVTGFAPFKVEIAV
+772 
-786 DGNGKIVSVTVPENS
+786 VPENS

-912 ADQSVFDALVGQD
+912 ADQSIFDALVGQD

>member
-81 IKGYALTANPQ
+81 VKGYALTANPQ

-192 AEVAA
+192 AEAAA

-206 APVETTTNTYDVTG
+206 APVETTTNTYNVTG
-220 FAAFKVDV
+220 FAPFKVDV

-306 VYDVTGFAPF
+306 AYDVTGFAPF

-334 ENNETPGLGA
+334 ENNETPGFGA

-371 VTLTSNAINDALK
+371 ATLTSNAINDALK
-384 QAAADLGGAEAA
+384 QAAADLGGAETA

-496 ATAEPTAEPAAV
+496 ATAEPAAV

-546 VPENSETPGLG
+546 VPENNETPGFG

-576 TAQIDVKSGVT
+576 TAK
-587 LTSDAINAAL
+587 
-597 KQAAIANGVTV
+597 
-608 VAEPTVEATA
+608 
-618 EPAAEP
+618 
-624 TVTENAVVE
+624 
-633 PTVAENA
+633 
-640 AVEPT
+640 
-645 MYDVT
+645 
-650 GFAPFKV
+650 
-657 EIAVDGNGKIVSV
+657 
-670 TVPENSETPG
+670 
-680 LGADL
+680 
-685 IADQSIFDAL
+685 
-695 VGQDIATAQI
+695 
-705 DVKSGV
+705 
-711 TLTSDAINAALKQ
+711 
-724 AAIANGVTVVAEP
+724 
-737 TVEATAEP
+737 
-745 AAEPTVTENAVVEPT
+745 
-760 VAENAAVEPTMY
+760 
-772 DVTGFAPFKVEIAV
+772 
-786 DGNGKIVSVTVPENS
+786 
-801 ETPGLGADLIADQ
+801 
-814 SIFDALVGQDIA
+814 
-826 TAQIDVKSGVTL
+826 IDVKSGVTL

-845 ALRQAA
+845 ALKQAA

-868 AIGTYDVTGFAP
+868 AVGTYDVTGFAP

-904 PGLGADLI
+904 PGFGADLI

>member
-192 AEVAA
+192 AEAAA

-220 FAAFKVDV
+220 FAPFKVDV

-268 IATAQIDVKSGATL
+268 IATAQIDVKSGVTL

-306 VYDVTGFAPF
+306 AYDVTGFAPF

-334 ENNETPGLGA
+334 ENNETPGFGA

-371 VTLTSNAINDALK
+371 ATLTSNAINDALK

-576 TAQIDVKSGVT
+576 TAKIDVKSGVT
-587 LTSDAINAAL
+587 LTSNAINDAL
-597 KQAAIANGVTV
+597 GQAAIATGVAV
-608 VAEPTVEATA
+608 AAEPTVEATA

-624 TVTENAVVE
+624 TVAEPAVE

-670 TVPENSETPG
+670 SVPENSETP
-680 LGADL
+680 D
-685 IADQSIFDAL
+685 
-695 VGQDIATAQI
+695 
-705 DVKSGV
+705 
-711 TLTSDAINAALKQ
+711 
-724 AAIANGVTVVAEP
+724 
-737 TVEATAEP
+737 
-745 AAEPTVTENAVVEPT
+745 
-760 VAENAAVEPTMY
+760 
-772 DVTGFAPFKVEIAV
+772 
-786 DGNGKIVSVTVPENS
+786 
-801 ETPGLGADLIADQ
+801 LGADLIADQ

-904 PGLGADLI
+904 PGFGADLI
-912 ADQSVFDALVGQD
+912 ADQSIFDALAGQD

>member
-192 AEVAA
+192 AEAAA

-371 VTLTSNAINDALK
+371 VTLTSDAINDALK

-496 ATAEPTAEPAAV
+496 ATVEPTAEPAAV

-587 LTSDAINAAL
+587 LTSNAINDAL

-624 TVTENAVVE
+624 TVAENAVVE

-657 EIAVDGNGKIVSV
+657 EIAVDGNGKI
-670 TVPENSETPG
+670 
-680 LGADL
+680 A
-685 IADQSIFDAL
+685 
-695 VGQDIATAQI
+695 
-705 DVKSGV
+705 
-711 TLTSDAINAALKQ
+711 
-724 AAIANGVTVVAEP
+724 
-737 TVEATAEP
+737 
-745 AAEPTVTENAVVEPT
+745 
-760 VAENAAVEPTMY
+760 
-772 DVTGFAPFKVEIAV
+772 
-786 DGNGKIVSVTVPENS
+786 SVTVPENS

-912 ADQSVFDALVGQD
+912 ADQSIFDALVSQD

>member
-192 AEVAA
+192 AEAAA

-220 FAAFKVDV
+220 FAPFKVEIALD
-228 TVDSNGKIVSVSV
+228 DAGKIVSVSV

-306 VYDVTGFAPF
+306 AYDVTGFAPF

-334 ENNETPGLGA
+334 ENNETPGFGA

-359 DIATAQIDVKSG
+359 DIATAQIDVKGG

-384 QAAADLGGAEAA
+384 QAAADLGGAETA

-407 GMNKFTLYVEVKDG
+407 GMNKFTLYIEVKDG

-496 ATAEPTAEPAAV
+496 ATAEPAAV

-546 VPENSETPGLG
+546 VPENSETPGFG

-576 TAQIDVKSGVT
+576 TAKIDVKSGVT
-587 LTSDAINAAL
+587 LTSNAINDAL
-597 KQAAIANGVTV
+597 GQAAIANGVTV
-608 VAEPTVEATA
+608 SAEPTVEATA
-618 EPAAEP
+618 EPAVEP
-624 TVTENAVVE
+624 TVAEPAVE

-657 EIAVDGNGKIVSV
+657 GIAVDENGKIVSV
-670 TVPENSETPG
+670 SVPENNETPG
-680 LGADL
+680 FGADL
-685 IADQSIFDAL
+685 IADQSVFDAL
-695 VGQDIATAQI
+695 AGQDIATA
-705 DVKSGV
+705 K
-711 TLTSDAINAALKQ
+711 
-724 AAIANGVTVVAEP
+724 
-737 TVEATAEP
+737 
-745 AAEPTVTENAVVEPT
+745 
-760 VAENAAVEPTMY
+760 
-772 DVTGFAPFKVEIAV
+772 
-786 DGNGKIVSVTVPENS
+786 
-801 ETPGLGADLIADQ
+801 
-814 SIFDALVGQDIA
+814 
-826 TAQIDVKSGVTL
+826 IDVKSGVTL

-845 ALRQAA
+845 ALKQAA

-868 AIGTYDVTGFAP
+868 AVGTYDVTGFAP

-904 PGLGADLI
+904 PGFGADLI